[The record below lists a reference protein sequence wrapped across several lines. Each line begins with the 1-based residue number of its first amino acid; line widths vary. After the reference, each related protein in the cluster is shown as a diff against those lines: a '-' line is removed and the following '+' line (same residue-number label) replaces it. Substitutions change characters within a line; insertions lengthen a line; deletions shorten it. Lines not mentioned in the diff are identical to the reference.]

1 MARTR
6 DLDRQSMPFTGQ
18 TALVQTVA
26 ASTGL
31 SHTAAAA
38 AVRAMLGAIE
48 AGLADGGRVV
58 FRGFGTF
65 LVADRPE
72 RPFVDPRTGR
82 RGMSPARRAV
92 RFVPSRILRD
102 AVNDKGAG

>member
-6 DLDRQSMPFTGQ
+6 DLGRQSMPFTGQ

-48 AGLADGGRVV
+48 ARLADGERVV

-65 LVADRPE
+65 LVAERPE
-72 RPFVDPRTGR
+72 RPFTDPRTGE
-82 RGMSPARRAV
+82 RGTTPARRVVHFRPAPALK
-92 RFVPSRILRD
+92 R
-102 AVNDKGAG
+102 AVNAEAEA